1 MKTARRIGRH
11 CRLVVVIVAA
21 ACIDMDLGHKASAHL
36 IKRSMAGLAAVC
48 YLSPASTPSSQAAK
62 AARQVKCQIRH
73 GSTTTTIAATTTETA
88 LGAARNLSLNR
99 PRHKVVKRLIEVS
112 LFKRETHLQSQP
124 QPQLQLRLHLQIETS
139 V

>member
-11 CRLVVVIVAA
+11 CRVAVVVVAA
-21 ACIDMDLGHKASAHL
+21 ACLDMDLGHKASAHL

-48 YLSPASTPSSQAAK
+48 YLSPASTPPSQ

-73 GSTTTTIAATTTETA
+73 GSTTTATTTTETA
-88 LGAARNLSLNR
+88 LSAARNLSLNR

-124 QPQLQLRLHLQIETS
+124 QPELRLRLHLQIETS

>member
-11 CRLVVVIVAA
+11 CRLVVVVVAA
-21 ACIDMDLGHKASAHL
+21 AACLDMDLGHKASAHL

-48 YLSPASTPSSQAAK
+48 YLSPASTPPSL

-73 GSTTTTIAATTTETA
+73 GSTTTTETA

-124 QPQLQLRLHLQIETS
+124 QPELRLRLHLQIETS

>member
-1 MKTARRIGRH
+1 M
-11 CRLVVVIVAA
+11 
-21 ACIDMDLGHKASAHL
+21 
-36 IKRSMAGLAAVC
+36 
-48 YLSPASTPSSQAAK
+48 
-62 AARQVKCQIRH
+62 KCQIRH
-73 GSTTTTIAATTTETA
+73 GSTTTTITTETA

-112 LFKRETHLQSQP
+112 LFKRETHLQPQL

>member
-11 CRLVVVIVAA
+11 CRLVVVVVAA
-21 ACIDMDLGHKASAHL
+21 ACLDMDLGHKASAHL

-48 YLSPASTPSSQAAK
+48 YLSPASTPPSQ

-73 GSTTTTIAATTTETA
+73 GSTTTATTTTETA

-112 LFKRETHLQSQP
+112 LFKRETHLQP
-124 QPQLQLRLHLQIETS
+124 ELRLRLHLQIETS

>member
-11 CRLVVVIVAA
+11 CRVAVVVVAA
-21 ACIDMDLGHKASAHL
+21 ACLDMDLGHKASAHL

-48 YLSPASTPSSQAAK
+48 YLSPASTPPSQ

-73 GSTTTTIAATTTETA
+73 GSTTTTTETA

-124 QPQLQLRLHLQIETS
+124 QLRLRLHLQIETS

>member
-11 CRLVVVIVAA
+11 CRLVIVVVAA
-21 ACIDMDLGHKASAHL
+21 ACLDMDLGHKASAHL

-48 YLSPASTPSSQAAK
+48 YLSPASTPPSQAAK

-73 GSTTTTIAATTTETA
+73 GSTTTTETA

-124 QPQLQLRLHLQIETS
+124 QPELRLRLHLQIETS

>member
-11 CRLVVVIVAA
+11 CRLVVVVVAA
-21 ACIDMDLGHKASAHL
+21 ACLDMDLGHKASAHL

-48 YLSPASTPSSQAAK
+48 YLSPASTPPSQTASQP
-62 AARQVKCQIRH
+62 RQVKCQIRH
-73 GSTTTTIAATTTETA
+73 GSTTTAATTTETA

-112 LFKRETHLQSQP
+112 LFKRETHLQ
-124 QPQLQLRLHLQIETS
+124 PQLQPELRLRLHLQIETS